1 MGCSSIDIE
10 PRKLNIK
17 YAINGTGK
25 STIAKAI
32 QAKVT
37 GNEDGLKQLLPFRY
51 ERDADEH
58 QPSIS
63 GLEDF
68 HSVQIFNEDYVNQY
82 VYQPDELIKD
92 SFTIFV
98 KTPDYDRNMA
108 EITQLLESIS
118 QTFQSHP
125 ELDQLIQTLNQFV
138 VGFGKATQ
146 RGLSAASPIMKGLG
160 RGNMIHNIPQGL
172 ESYAPYLQHT
182 EGAKNVAW
190 IKWQLSGNDYLEMAD
205 QCPYCSGSIE
215 KTREKIKRVRNVFH
229 VGDGT
234 REAPMKCIGN
244 GIEIPM
250 TPDEVQK
257 GTEDIKK
264 YILDFDYQ
272 MAYQRMEDQN
282 LLISLYDSTEA
293 NYEKL
298 QIYRLIFIGRPM
310 NVVVQKFVNETYHVE
325 NDYMFQLDPRIYD
338 TVPQYIV
345 DVCNQAINE
354 LRTVQPA

>member
-215 KTREKIKRVRNVFH
+215 KTREKIKRVRNV
-229 VGDGT
+229 
-234 REAPMKCIGN
+234 
-244 GIEIPM
+244 
-250 TPDEVQK
+250 
-257 GTEDIKK
+257 
-264 YILDFDYQ
+264 
-272 MAYQRMEDQN
+272 
-282 LLISLYDSTEA
+282 
-293 NYEKL
+293 
-298 QIYRLIFIGRPM
+298 
-310 NVVVQKFVNETYHVE
+310 
-325 NDYMFQLDPRIYD
+325 YD
-338 TVPQYIV
+338 TKSIEHLDHLIEVYTALMPYLPEDAQRQLQTILNNASNIT
-345 DVCNQAINE
+345 DDQKHFLIAM
-354 LRTVQPA
+354 LHRSH